1 MQTEP
6 TNPTRSRIDIA
17 LTAALLLAAAV
28 LSVSL
33 CIRTHAAEDLGYH
46 LAFGERTLQTG
57 EIVTEYQDHIYLL
70 PDPNTPAGE
79 RPEPGPGCRYDEQ
92 GRYRFVNANWGTQV
106 LLALA
111 YRAGKWNGITAG
123 VALAVLLMVGFAAA
137 GTWRVTHSWPLAA
150 GAGVL
155 VALTGYPR
163 FLPRPELLT
172 ALLLA
177 VEVCILLP
185 HVLKQNAKPIS
196 WPALAGLVLV
206 QILLV
211 NVHSYFLLSFGL
223 TVPLLL
229 GSLLDSEQGRTSAR
243 RVAILVAAQV
253 GACFAHPDTW
263 RAAVLPFQTLWFL
276 RVNHITDASSG
287 HPWSIMADLR
297 PGELIPSDGWSLA
310 AIAFLALT
318 ACVLVAVIG
327 CIRRRQ
333 WAGAMILVGFFTLG
347 MRSQRNIPLSCVVLA
362 PVALASLRVCF
373 GGAMGRVAGRVAGGV
388 LIVGCIAA
396 IGYVCTGKM
405 YTLEGW
411 RDRFGLGLEPKQMP
425 IAAAEWINTN
435 LPDGRI
441 WTDHARTSNLHFLTR
456 PHRPMPL
463 ITNTWAY
470 PPESMRRGFAAY
482 GLYGEPTLDAELD
495 ACGVDIVVTRVVP
508 LAKMLLARS
517 QTWRLAKVAGPDAIF
532 VRRSPARTVL
542 P

>member
-1 MQTEP
+1 M
-6 TNPTRSRIDIA
+6 
-17 LTAALLLAAAV
+17 
-28 LSVSL
+28 
-33 CIRTHAAEDLGYH
+33 
-46 LAFGERTLQTG
+46 F
-57 EIVTEYQDHIYLL
+57 
-70 PDPNTPAGE
+70 
-79 RPEPGPGCRYDEQ
+79 
-92 GRYRFVNANWGTQV
+92 
-106 LLALA
+106 
-111 YRAGKWNGITAG
+111 
-123 VALAVLLMVGFAAA
+123 
-137 GTWRVTHSWPLAA
+137 
-150 GAGVL
+150 
-155 VALTGYPR
+155 
-163 FLPRPELLT
+163 
-172 ALLLA
+172 
-177 VEVCILLP
+177 
-185 HVLKQNAKPIS
+185 
-196 WPALAGLVLV
+196 V

-229 GSLLDSEQGRTSAR
+229 GALLDAEQRRTSAR
-243 RVAILVAAQV
+243 RLAILVAAQA

-276 RVNHITDASSG
+276 RVNHISDASSG

-297 PGELIPSDGWSLA
+297 PGELIPTDGWSLA

-333 WAGAMILVGFFTLG
+333 WAAAMILVGFFALG
-347 MRSQRNIPLSCVVLA
+347 MRSQRNIPLSCVILS
-362 PVALASLRVCF
+362 PVVMASLRVCF

-396 IGYVCTGKM
+396 TLYVCTGRL

-411 RDRFGLGLEPKQMP
+411 RDRFGLGLEPRQMP
-425 IAAAEWINTN
+425 IAAAEWINTHR
-435 LPDGRI
+435 PDGRI

-508 LAKMLLARS
+508 LAKMLMARS
-517 QTWRLAKVAGPDAIF
+517 QTWKLAKVAGPDAIF
-532 VRRSPARTVL
+532 VRR
-542 P
+542 